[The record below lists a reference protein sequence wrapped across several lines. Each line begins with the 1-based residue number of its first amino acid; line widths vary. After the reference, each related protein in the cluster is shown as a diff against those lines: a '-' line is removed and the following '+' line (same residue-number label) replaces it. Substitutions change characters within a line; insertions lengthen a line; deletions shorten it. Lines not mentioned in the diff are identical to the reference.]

1 MFDVVKKQT
10 ALEALVAMCH
20 QCGDNHT
27 DQCPLAKAISAAK
40 LIPTQ
45 E

>member
-1 MFDVVKKQT
+1 MFDSEKKQT
-10 ALEALVAMCH
+10 AIEALAAMCH
-20 QCGDNHT
+20 QCGDKHS
-27 DQCPLAKAISAAK
+27 DECPLAKAIASAK